1 MISRTERILVEAI
14 RRSPMVTIVI
24 PGDDGCGD
32 TRIKV
37 ANRLF
42 SHDVAIAL
50 QSYFNRSSK

>member
-14 RRSPMVTIVI
+14 RQAPVVTILI
-24 PGDDGCGD
+24 PGDNGCGN

-42 SHDVAIAL
+42 SHDVGIAL
-50 QSYFNRSSK
+50 QSYFNRFSK